1 MKIAA
6 HPKIIRVGSLVV
18 ADALF
23 FSLTN
28 PMKVASWLLI
38 VGFGLAAISLY
49 YCLRGA
55 VRVASWYGLPV
66 SRRYQR
72 RVAEVAG
79 ILIGLLALQSIGQL
93 SPRDVAV
100 LLPLLLVAYLHS
112 SYGRGRNLTDS

>member
-1 MKIAA
+1 MKISS
-6 HPKIIRVGSLVV
+6 HPEIIRAGSLLA

-28 PMKVASWLLI
+28 PLKVASWLLI
-38 VGFGLAAISLY
+38 AGFGLAAATLY
-49 YCLRGA
+49 YFLRSA

-66 SRRYQR
+66 SRRQQR

-93 SPRDVAV
+93 SPRDVLV
-100 LLPLLLVAYLHS
+100 LLPLLLVTYLYS
-112 SYGRGRNLTDS
+112 SYGRGHDVADS